1 MGGEFSMEDN
11 VSPNVKE
18 GWTGPGRRDGVIT
31 PLKPEDDALHIEL
44 GKRNQFEWWYFD
56 AHLEGGYTVV
66 AFFHAANPNPGIT
79 GKTGVELTLLRP
91 DGKKTQ
97 KFFEYDRSEFE
108 ASREIPDVRIG
119 KNYMRVDYSQGEL
132 PVYEIFLDEEE
143 LGFHLTYRSQV
154 HGWKPGD
161 GHSHFGGKGY
171 FAWVVPF
178 PRAAVEGTVRDG
190 DETFSVKGVGY
201 HDHNWLNFA
210 FQRIIEYW
218 MWGRVYSENFTLSYA
233 YIKCNKSVDH
243 HTVKVLML
251 AKNQDV
257 ILSTGEYEFIPEDYE
272 FNELAN
278 HFYPN
283 SVTIRNPDSFEAVLK
298 VQRVLESENMLDNF
312 GAILRFAASKILRL
326 QPGYFRLLSDF
337 TLKIDHDDIRAEETG
352 TTLHEIVAFKPIL
365 KE

>member
-1 MGGEFSMEDN
+1 MEDTI
-11 VSPNVKE
+11 SPSVRE
-18 GWTGPGRRDGVIT
+18 GWAGPGRRDGVIT
-31 PLKPEDDALHIEL
+31 PLNPEDDALHIEP

-66 AFFHAANPNPGIT
+66 AFFHAANPNPGIA

-91 DGKKTQ
+91 DGRKTQ
-97 KFFEYDRSEFE
+97 RFIEYDRSEFQ
-108 ASREIPDVRIG
+108 ASSDMPDVRIG
-119 KNYMRVDYSQGEL
+119 KNYMKVDYSQGEL

-143 LGFHLTYRSQV
+143 LGFHLIYRSQV

-161 GHSHFGGKGY
+161 GYSHFGGKGY

-178 PRAAVEGTVRDG
+178 ARAVVEGTVRDG
-190 DETFSVKGVGY
+190 NSTFSVTGVGY

-218 MWGRVYSENFTLSYA
+218 MWGRVYSDNFTVSYA
-233 YIKCNKSVDH
+233 YIKCNKSVDYH
-243 HTVKVLML
+243 IVKVLML

-257 ILSTGEYEFIPEDYE
+257 ILSTGEYEFIPEHFEYDE
-272 FNELAN
+272 RTN
-278 HFYPN
+278 HYYPK
-283 SVTIRNPDSFEAVLK
+283 SLTIRNPQSFETVLK
-298 VQRVLESENMLDNF
+298 VQRVLEAQNMLDNF
-312 GAILRFAASKILRL
+312 GALLRFAASKILRL
-326 QPGYFRLLSDF
+326 QPKYFRLLSEF
-337 TLKIDHDDIRAEETG
+337 ELKVNHGGVSAEESG